1 MKQIDKIK
9 DVIYKVASITAQFVT
24 NKVSR
29 GQREYVYDECYQDI
43 EKLLSQTRKECYD
56 EMREMINTNQKG
68 TFTDDGGNDCWYID
82 SLNKALD
89 EKEGK

>member
-1 MKQIDKIK
+1 MKQIEEIMQEKVNKQVHLINLFNRIK
-9 DVIYKVASITAQFVT
+9 TVEDL
-24 NKVSR
+24 
-29 GQREYVYDECYQDI
+29 